1 MTLHDHPDASTN
13 AEQTRP
19 EDEPLRFVVGRD
31 DAWHFKTADE
41 VVVRQSNAADRVDDA
56 DRSES
61 RRFIAVDKIES
72 LADDLDALAEV
83 VESDNVASADSGS
96 HADGVADAYEE
107 VAAELRRHVR
117 GESDE
122 S

>member
-1 MTLHDHPDASTN
+1 MTLHDHSDASAD
-13 AEQTRP
+13 AEQTRS

-41 VVVRQSNAADRVDDA
+41 VVVRQSNAVDRVDDA

-61 RRFIAVDKIES
+61 RWFVAVEKIES

-83 VESDNVASADSGS
+83 VESDNVASASDGA
-96 HADGVADAYEE
+96 HAEGVSDAYEE
-107 VAAELRRHVR
+107 VAAELRRQVR